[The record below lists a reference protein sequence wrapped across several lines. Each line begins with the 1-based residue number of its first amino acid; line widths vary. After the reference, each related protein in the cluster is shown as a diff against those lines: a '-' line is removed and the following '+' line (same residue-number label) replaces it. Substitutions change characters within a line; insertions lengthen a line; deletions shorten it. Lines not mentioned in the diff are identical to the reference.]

1 MNEQRIPTILACNC
15 GNTRIQ
21 IAAVAGEE
29 VTGLA
34 SFPLGQLDGLGPAV
48 AELFATLDEPKRIA
62 AASVNPASL
71 KALEAAVLQH
81 GGREVLVV
89 GRDLPLPI
97 DTDLPDPAS
106 IGTDRLCA
114 ASAAFDRL
122 GQACV
127 VADFGTAVTI
137 DAVSGEGIFLGGAIL
152 PGLAMGARALAS
164 ETAQLPQVVPAEPA
178 GAFGKDT
185 EQAILGGLLGSAR
198 GALRYFAET
207 YATEL
212 GSWPSVVVTGGDA
225 SLVCPRPG
233 EDGLVQAVVDDL
245 ALRGVAMACY
255 RRLLDSK

>member
-29 VTGLA
+29 VSGLA
-34 SFPLGQLDGLGPAV
+34 SFALGQLEGLGQAV
-48 AELFATLDEPKRIA
+48 AELFARLDEPKRIA
-62 AASVNPASL
+62 AASVNPAAL

-81 GGREVLVV
+81 GGQDVLVV

-97 DTDLPDPAS
+97 DTDLPAPDA

-127 VADFGTAVTI
+127 VADFGTAITI
-137 DAVSGEGIFLGGAIL
+137 DAVNDEGVFLGGAIL
-152 PGLAMGARALAS
+152 PGLAMGARALAG
-164 ETAQLPQVVPAEPA
+164 ETAQLPEVRLAEPA
-178 GAFGKDT
+178 GAFGKNTD
-185 EQAILGGLLGSAR
+185 QAILHGLVGSAR
-198 GALRYFAET
+198 GALRYFAEA
-207 YATEL
+207 YATEM
-212 GSWPSVVVTGGDA
+212 GAWPSVIVTGGDA
-225 SLVCPRPG
+225 SLVCPHPG
-233 EDGLVQAVVDDL
+233 QDGLVQAVVDDL